1 MDIDRLEKPSRIE
14 YTFVEDSIALDSLA
28 ELNSCKLFDSTFPK
42 ARLFK
47 RRAFFVSV
55 DNVRIKST

>member
-28 ELNSCKLFDSTFPK
+28 ELLDGNPLTQPFQKLAT
-42 ARLFK
+42 ANGGLFLYLL
-47 RRAFFVSV
+47 
-55 DNVRIKST
+55 IM